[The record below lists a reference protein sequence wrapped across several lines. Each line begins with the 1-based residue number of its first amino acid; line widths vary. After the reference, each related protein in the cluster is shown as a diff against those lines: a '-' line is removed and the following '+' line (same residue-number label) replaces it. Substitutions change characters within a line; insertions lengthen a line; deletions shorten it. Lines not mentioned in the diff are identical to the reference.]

1 MDMAL
6 AYFECVDMS
15 PPNST
20 CQRHVP
26 TSERNRIFGA
36 YFSCVM
42 MIFVVVLGDSGR
54 YKDFS
59 LTLWQNFY

>member
-20 CQRHVP
+20 CQGMSLRQ
-26 TSERNRIFGA
+26 SKIAYLERIFLCDDDFRGGFGVAVGA
-36 YFSCVM
+36 TK
-42 MIFVVVLGDSGR
+42 IFH
-54 YKDFS
+54 
-59 LTLWQNFY
+59 

>member
-26 TSERNRIFGA
+26 TSEQNRIFGA

-54 YKDFS
+54 YQDFS